1 MVGSVSMGFDF
12 QVLTGDIII
21 GRVVAPQRCLCPN
34 PQNLEYVTSCGKE
47 ELR

>member
-12 QVLTGDIII
+12 QVLTGDIAI
-21 GRVVAPQRCLCPN
+21 GREVAPQRCPCPN
-34 PQNLEYVTSCGKE
+34 PQNFEHVTACGKE